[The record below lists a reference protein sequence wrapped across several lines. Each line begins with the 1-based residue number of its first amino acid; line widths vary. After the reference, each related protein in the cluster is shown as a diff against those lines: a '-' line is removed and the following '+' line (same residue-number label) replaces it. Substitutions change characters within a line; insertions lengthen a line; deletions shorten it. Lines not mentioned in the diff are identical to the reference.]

1 MRRFS
6 FGLAVA
12 VLFFVGCAASGG
24 SGGSGSSGN
33 PAAMGVVGMDDSG
46 IATDGTAAA
55 SSSGGPAGG
64 QPIPGDS
71 GGTPTTE
78 AGGPATSDAG
88 SPKPSGDGGSGS
100 TPPGPSGLPTPPGN
114 ANMPRPSSSVGGLK
128 VLNWAGFQGATTFT
142 FDDSQPSQIAHYAE
156 LAAVGVPM
164 TFYISTGNSNEANY
178 DATWTQAVKAGSE
191 IGNHTVHHCHAD
203 LTGCSFGSPL
213 ASLPPEVDQCTTY
226 IPQHTGQSDVWT
238 GASPFGDTGYDS
250 DAQSRFFVYRG
261 VGGGTIAPNDATNP
275 FNLPCHLAA
284 SGETGSQFDS
294 AIDSAVGSGAWLI
307 ILVHSILPTSATWY
321 NPVQITDVTGS
332 MTHAKNLGNDW
343 VDTVAAV
350 GAYWRGQKL
359 LSSAAPAMSGNAQTW
374 SWTLPAH
381 FPPGKYLR
389 VTVTGGTLTQKGAAL
404 PWNSHGYYE
413 VSLDAGSLTLSP

>member
-1 MRRFS
+1 
-6 FGLAVA
+6 
-12 VLFFVGCAASGG
+12 
-24 SGGSGSSGN
+24 
-33 PAAMGVVGMDDSG
+33 MDDSG
-46 IATDGTAAA
+46 ATAEGSTAG
-55 SSSGGPAGG
+55 SSSDGPAGG
-64 QPIPGDS
+64 QQTADDS
-71 GGTPTTE
+71 GSALTNE
-78 AGGPATSDAG
+78 ASSPGTSDAG

-100 TPPGPSGLPTPPGN
+100 TTPPGPSGLPTPPGN
-114 ANMPRPSSSVGGLK
+114 ANVSRPSGSPGGLTI
-128 VLNWAGFQGATTFT
+128 LNWAGFKGATTFT

-164 TFYISTGNSNEANY
+164 TFYISTGNSTEANY
-178 DATWTQAVKAGSE
+178 DATWTQAVKDGSE

-213 ASLPPEVDQCTTY
+213 ASLPPEVDQCTSY
-226 IPQHTGQSDVWT
+226 ISQHTGQSDVWT

-261 VGGGTIAPNDATNP
+261 VGGGAIAPNDATNP
-275 FNLPCHLAA
+275 FDLPCHMAA
-284 SGETGSQFDS
+284 SGETASQFES
-294 AIDSAVGSGAWLI
+294 AIDSAHAGGAWLI
-307 ILVHSILPTSATWY
+307 ILLHSILPTSATWY
-321 NPVQITDVTGS
+321 NPVQITDVTAS
-332 MTHAKNLGNDW
+332 MTHAKSLGDDW

-359 LSSAAPAMSGNAQTW
+359 LSSTTPTTSGGASTW

-413 VSLDAGSLTLSP
+413 VSLDAASLTLVP